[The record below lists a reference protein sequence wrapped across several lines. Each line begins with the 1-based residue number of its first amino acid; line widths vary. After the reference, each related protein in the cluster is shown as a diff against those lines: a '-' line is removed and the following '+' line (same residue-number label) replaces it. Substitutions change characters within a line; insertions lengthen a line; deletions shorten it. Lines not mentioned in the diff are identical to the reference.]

1 MTPSR
6 DRTIVGGAVVAVVA
20 LSWGWML
27 LHAHGM
33 PGMTEMAGMATATA
47 ATHWSAPALAAGI
60 VMWWVMMA
68 GMMLPSAAPMI
79 LTFATV
85 NRRRRERG
93 GPFVPTAVFAAGYL
107 VAWGG
112 FSAAATLAQAGLQQA
127 ALLSPSLA
135 TTSPILGGLL
145 FLAAGAYQF
154 SSLKHACLRHCR
166 TPVDFVLN
174 RWRDG
179 ATGAL
184 TMGIEHGLYCLGCC
198 WVVMAL
204 LFVGGVMNP
213 LWAAALAVLVLVE
226 KIAPGGG
233 VVARLAG
240 GLMIGFGVFLL
251 LPD

>member
-6 DRTIVGGAVVAVVA
+6 DRAIVGGALAAIVG
-20 LSWGWML
+20 LSWAWML

-33 PGMTEMAGMATATA
+33 PGMTEMAGMATAA
-47 ATHWSAPALAAGI
+47 APAHWSAPALTAGI

-93 GPFVPTAVFAAGYL
+93 NPFVPTAVFAAGYL

-112 FSAAATLAQAGLQQA
+112 FSIVATLAQAGLQQA

-135 TTSPILGGLL
+135 TTTPVLGGLL

-166 TPVDFVLN
+166 TPIDFVLN

-179 ATGAL
+179 AAGAL
-184 TMGIEHGLYCLGCC
+184 MMGVEHGLYCLGCC

-204 LFVGGVMNP
+204 LFVGGAMNL
-213 LWAAALAVLVLVE
+213 LWAAALTVLVLVE

-240 GLMIGFGVFLL
+240 GLMIGFGAFLL
-251 LPD
+251 LG

>member
-1 MTPSR
+1 MTPTR
-6 DRTIVGGAVVAVVA
+6 DRAIVGGALAAIVA
-20 LSWGWML
+20 LSWAWML

-33 PGMTEMAGMATATA
+33 PEMAEMAGMATAA
-47 ATHWSAPALAAGI
+47 APTHWSAPALAAGL

-68 GMMLPSAAPMI
+68 GMMLPSATPMI

-85 NRRRRERG
+85 SRRRRERG
-93 GPFVPTAVFAAGYL
+93 DPFVPTAVFAAGYL

-112 FSAAATLAQAGLQQA
+112 FSVVATLAQAGLQQV

-135 TTSPILGGLL
+135 TTSPVLGGLL

-179 ATGAL
+179 AAGAL
-184 TMGIEHGLYCLGCC
+184 MMGVEHGLYCLGCC

-204 LFVGGVMNP
+204 LFVGGAMNL
-213 LWAAALAVLVLVE
+213 LWAAALTVLVLVE

-233 VVARLAG
+233 VIARLAG
-240 GLMIGFGVFLL
+240 GLMIGFGAFLL
-251 LPD
+251 LG